1 MGYKT
6 VYKEIEIEID
16 VDMDDFDDEDIR
28 DEYENRFGVSADDEE
43 NWTQIYELRR
53 NGKMDEF
60 LHLIDKVIMDRTGRI
75 L

>member
-6 VYKEIEIEID
+6 VYKEIEID

-28 DEYENRFGVSADDEE
+28 DEYENRFGISTEDEE

-53 NGKMDEF
+53 NGRMDDF
-60 LHLIDKVIMDRTGRI
+60 LRLIDKVIMDRTGRI